1 MPQTDDQRTE
11 IYELQT
17 MLRLLS
23 QTDASLPVVNPDGI
37 FGPETEKAVLAF
49 QASAGLPPTG
59 IVDFGTWTALTNAY
73 RNALRL
79 TRRGLAFFPFPGN
92 SYQVGPG
99 EESDLV
105 YIIQIM
111 LSGIDVAYDI
121 FDDIDISGVYDDK
134 TEAAVRIFQR
144 INRLPETGITDSATW
159 DRLALDHNRFALNPI
174 YTG

>member
-1 MPQTDDQRTE
+1 MPQTNNQRTE

-23 QTDASLPVVNPDGI
+23 QTDPLLPIINPDGI
-37 FGPETEKAVLAF
+37 FGPETERAVLAF
-49 QASAGLPPTG
+49 QTGAGLAPTG
-59 IVDFGTWTALTNAY
+59 IVDFGTWTAITNAY
-73 RNALRL
+73 QNALRL
-79 TRRGLAFFPFPGN
+79 TRRGLALFPFPGGD
-92 SYQVGPG
+92 YKVERG

-111 LSGIDVAYDI
+111 LSSIDVAYDI
-121 FDDIDISGVYDDK
+121 FDDIDISGIYDEK
-134 TEAAVRIFQR
+134 TEAAIRIFQR
-144 INRLPETGITDSATW
+144 INRLAETGIVDSTTW

>member
-1 MPQTDDQRTE
+1 MLQTDDRRAE
-11 IYELQT
+11 IYEMQT

-23 QTDASLPVVNPDGI
+23 QTDPLIPNVNPDGI

-49 QASAGLPPTG
+49 QVSAGLPPTG

-73 RNALRL
+73 QNALRL
-79 TRRGLAFFPFPGN
+79 TRRGLALFPFPGGD
-92 SYQVGPG
+92 YTVARG
-99 EESDLV
+99 ERSDLV

-121 FDDIDISGVYDDK
+121 FDDIDISGIFDEK

-144 INRLPETGITDSATW
+144 INRLPETGIVDGTTW

>member
-1 MPQTDDQRTE
+1 MLQTNDRRAE

-23 QTDASLPVVNPDGI
+23 QTDPLLPVVNPDGI
-37 FGPETEKAVLAF
+37 YGPETEKAVLAF
-49 QASAGLPPTG
+49 QVGAGLPPTG
-59 IVDFGTWTALTNAY
+59 IVDFGTWTAITNAY
-73 RNALRL
+73 QNSLRL
-79 TRRGLAFFPFPGN
+79 TRRGLALFPFPGGE
-92 SYQVGPG
+92 YTVGKG

-121 FDDIDISGVYDDK
+121 FDDIDISGVYDEK
-134 TEAAVRIFQR
+134 TEEAVRIFQK
-144 INRLPETGITDSATW
+144 INRLSETGIVDSATW